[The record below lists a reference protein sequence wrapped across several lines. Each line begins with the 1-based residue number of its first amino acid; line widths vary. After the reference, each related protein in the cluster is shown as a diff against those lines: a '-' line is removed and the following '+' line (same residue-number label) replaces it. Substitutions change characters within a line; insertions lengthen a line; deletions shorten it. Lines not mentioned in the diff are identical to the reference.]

1 MFNWLIRKLGGVP
14 MSDIQAVVVSQE
26 ELAAANPV
34 QDPTPAVEPAP
45 EVVPAEPVAP
55 VTDFDKV
62 KKLVAKVEA
71 GIEGAFEDALSIA
84 TDLGGDVEG
93 HLKDFLKEAGY
104 ALPAFDKI
112 VAFAKKH
119 L

>member
-1 MFNWLIRKLGGVP
+1 
-14 MSDIQAVVVSQE
+14 MSDIQAVVVSPE
-26 ELAAANPV
+26 ELAAANPLPV

-45 EVVPAEPVAP
+45 EIIPDEPAPE
-55 VTDFDKV
+55 TDFDKV
-62 KKLVAKVEA
+62 KRLVAKVEA
-71 GIEGAFEDALSIA
+71 GIEEAFDDALGIA
-84 TDLGGDVEG
+84 TDLGGNVEG

-112 VAFAKKH
+112 VSFAKKH

>member
-1 MFNWLIRKLGGVP
+1 MFKDWLIKKLGGVP
-14 MSDIQAVVVSQE
+14 VSDIQAVVVSQE
-26 ELAAANPV
+26 ELAAANTEVAETPV
-34 QDPTPAVEPAP
+34 PVVEP
-45 EVVPAEPVAP
+45 VVSEPVVAP
-55 VTDFDKV
+55 TDFDKV
-62 KKLVAKVEA
+62 KALVAKVEV
-71 GIEGAFEDALSIA
+71 GIEEAFDDALGIA
-84 TDLGGDVEG
+84 TELGGDVTG